1 MNTGEKPREYCM
13 AFRLACDVGGTFT
26 DVAVRQADGDVFFA
40 KVPTTPDDPVEGV
53 LNGIAALAEQ
63 LGQDAR
69 QLLSSA
75 GELVH
80 GTTIATNVLA
90 QGRPA
95 RVGLLTT
102 RGFRDILELRDGTRS
117 NRYQLRV
124 PSPMPLVARPC
135 RLEVMERMG
144 FDGSVRTPLDETQA
158 RDAIA
163 SLLDLD
169 VEAVVIGLLHAHRNP
184 AHELMLEK
192 WLREAGWM
200 GPIVLSHRVLPQEG
214 EYVRFSTAAIEAS
227 VAPVLE
233 GYLERLGKQLEAKAG
248 GPVRTQVMQSSGGL
262 LPLTA
267 AGDRAAH
274 FVNSGPAGGAISAAS
289 IARQLGRDVVAF
301 DVGGTTTD
309 ISVIHDGQPQE
320 RLVTSTDAYVIGL
333 PTIDINVLSLGGGSI
348 ARVGADGV
356 LQVGPESAA
365 AVPGPAAYGR
375 GGARATL
382 TDAAVVLGLLPAGDA
397 GETSSL
403 GGTSGL
409 SLSRKLAIQAVTRDV
424 AVPLGLSL
432 EAAAEAVL
440 TLAATMVA
448 SGIRA
453 ATVSRGIDPRALA
466 LVGFGG
472 AGGLLLGAVAR
483 ETGVALAV
491 APAAGSVLSAAGFL
505 DAETRYD
512 TIRHAGLAMNTLP
525 KESLATL
532 ARDMED
538 EMQRWSDRHAMAWG
552 DKPMEMA
559 WIAECRYARQAG
571 TVAIPLTSD
580 ELERGAVDEV
590 AARFEARYTMLFGHA
605 HHNEA
610 CVLDALRLV
619 ATQPCA
625 ASGRRKSRT
634 RPKPAGQ
641 ALTRSVHQGGGW
653 REWPVI
659 SVDGLGEDAVWRGPL
674 LCDCGGVVVVREGET
689 LSRGEQGLLILSVEK

>member
-1 MNTGEKPREYCM
+1 M

-26 DVAVRQADGDVFFA
+26 DVAVRQADGDIVFA
-40 KVPTTPDDPVEGV
+40 KVATTPADPVEGV
-53 LNGIAALAEQ
+53 LNGIAALAER

-75 GELVH
+75 GEFVH

-102 RGFRDILELRDGTRS
+102 RGFRDVLELRDGTRG

-124 PSPMPLVARPC
+124 PIPVPLVPRPC
-135 RLEVMERMG
+135 RLEVTERMAH
-144 FDGSVRTPLDETQA
+144 DGTILTPLDEGEA
-158 RDAIA
+158 RGAIA
-163 SLLDLD
+163 SLLGLD

-184 AHELMLEK
+184 VHELRLEQ
-192 WLREAGWM
+192 WLREAGWA
-200 GPIVLSHRVLPQEG
+200 GPVALSHRVLPQEG

-227 VAPVLE
+227 VAPVLQS
-233 GYLERLGKQLEAKAG
+233 YLERLGRRLEDKAG
-248 GPVRTQVMQSSGGL
+248 RPVRTQVMQSSGGL

-267 AGDRAAH
+267 TGDRAAH
-274 FVNSGPAGGAISAAS
+274 FVNSGPAGGAIAAAS

-309 ISVIHDGQPQE
+309 ISVIHGGQPQE
-320 RLVTSTDAYVIGL
+320 RLLTSTDAYVIGL
-333 PTIDINVLSLGGGSI
+333 PTIDISVLSLGGGSI

-375 GGARATL
+375 GGVRATL

-397 GETSSL
+397 GEAEAGGL
-403 GGTSGL
+403 GGASGL
-409 SLSRKLAIQAVTRDV
+409 ALSRALAVEAITRDV
-424 AVPLGLSL
+424 AVPLGLSP

-440 TLAATMVA
+440 TLAATVVA
-448 SGIRA
+448 TGIRA
-453 ATVSRGIDPRALA
+453 ATVGRGIDPRDLA

-483 ETGVALAV
+483 ETGVAMAV

-505 DAETRYD
+505 DAEMRYD
-512 TIRHAGLAMNTLP
+512 TIRHVGLAMNALP
-525 KESLATL
+525 TAHLAAL
-532 ARDMED
+532 VRDMED
-538 EMQRWSDRHAMAWG
+538 EMRRWRIRHAMAG
-552 DKPMEMA
+552 GNEPMEVA

-571 TVAIPLTSD
+571 TVAVPLTSD
-580 ELERGAVDEV
+580 ELESGAIAEV
-590 AARFEARYTMLFGHA
+590 MARFEARYTALFGHA
-605 HHNEA
+605 HRNET

-619 ATQPCA
+619 ATQPLA
-625 ASGRRKSRT
+625 APERPQTGARQPSPGR
-634 RPKPAGQ
+634 
-641 ALTRSVHQGGGW
+641 ALTRSVHQEGGW
-653 REWPVI
+653 REWPVV
-659 SVDGLGEDAVWRGPL
+659 SVADLGEGAARQGPL
-674 LCDCGGVVVVREGET
+674 LCDCGGVVVVRDNET
-689 LSRGEQGLLILSVEK
+689 LSRGERGLLILSMEKQ